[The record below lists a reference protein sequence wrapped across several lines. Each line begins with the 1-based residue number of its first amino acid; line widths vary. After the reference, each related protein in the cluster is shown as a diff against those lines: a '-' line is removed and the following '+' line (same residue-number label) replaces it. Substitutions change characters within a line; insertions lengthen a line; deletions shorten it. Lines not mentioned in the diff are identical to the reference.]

1 MAVTVVLFDPEAT
14 AGSKFKSAAVRDEIA
29 AAAQANLEPGSIVET
44 LIADEAVTED
54 KIGPQAV
61 TSGKLA
67 VGAVKTANIDT
78 KAVTTDKILPGAI
91 TPGLVAPG
99 IAIAFDTAGN
109 PITLKLVPITAAAYD
124 ALDTPDAGTLYF
136 VRP

>member
-29 AAAQANLEPGSIVET
+29 AAAQANLEPGSITES
-44 LIADEAVTED
+44 LIADGAVTED
-54 KIGPQAV
+54 KLGDQAV
-61 TSGKLA
+61 TTPKLA
-67 VGAVKTANIDT
+67 VGSVKTATIDA
-78 KAVTTDKILPGAI
+78 KAVTTEKIMPGAI
-91 TPGLVAPG
+91 TPPLVGTG
-99 IAIAFDTAGN
+99 IVIAYDTAGN